1 MIDIYE
7 VRDMISHMRKIGSDT
22 QACEVKEAAQG
33 LPKSIGE
40 TISAF
45 SNMSGGLIILGL
57 SEKKNFTL
65 VAGFDSQKIYSELQ
79 TVGDQMTP
87 VVRMEIEKIPFE
99 SGTIVVAKVPAM
111 PAVEKPC
118 FITKRGKYDGSFIRS
133 GDGDRHLRA
142 YEVDRLAEAR
152 TQPAFDLE
160 PIRNATFA
168 DLNPEIIQKIVRRVK
183 DLFPRVFSQLEEE
196 TILIQLGVIVRIDG
210 VVYPT
215 LAGLLAA
222 GHFPQQFFPRLE
234 VVFTLYAG
242 TSKAGDPRT
251 GERYVHSKELVGS
264 IPDILMDVL
273 TLVREKMNTGAI
285 IEGGL
290 RRDVPD
296 YPLVAVREAVANAL
310 QHRDYSPEGRG
321 THVQVNM
328 YADRLEISNP
338 GGLYGATTVESLG
351 KEGIS
356 STRNVFL
363 SRLLT
368 YTPYRDGFVVENKG
382 TGFMTIESAL
392 AQALMPPPKVKN
404 SLTFF
409 SLTFEKRHKTET
421 ELAVRPWDKL
431 DEAILQELRDRGS
444 LSMKELMEMSGV
456 SRPTISKHIRKLVES
471 KEIEPLEASRS
482 PKQRYR
488 LVRDQPNC

>member
-133 GDGDRHLRA
+133 GDGDRHLSA

-183 DLFPRVFSQLEEE
+183 DLFPRVFS
-196 TILIQLGVIVRIDG
+196 
-210 VVYPT
+210 
-215 LAGLLAA
+215 
-222 GHFPQQFFPRLE
+222 
-234 VVFTLYAG
+234 
-242 TSKAGDPRT
+242 
-251 GERYVHSKELVGS
+251 
-264 IPDILMDVL
+264 
-273 TLVREKMNTGAI
+273 
-285 IEGGL
+285 
-290 RRDVPD
+290 
-296 YPLVAVREAVANAL
+296 
-310 QHRDYSPEGRG
+310 
-321 THVQVNM
+321 
-328 YADRLEISNP
+328 
-338 GGLYGATTVESLG
+338 
-351 KEGIS
+351 
-356 STRNVFL
+356 
-363 SRLLT
+363 
-368 YTPYRDGFVVENKG
+368 
-382 TGFMTIESAL
+382 
-392 AQALMPPPKVKN
+392 
-404 SLTFF
+404 
-409 SLTFEKRHKTET
+409 
-421 ELAVRPWDKL
+421 
-431 DEAILQELRDRGS
+431 
-444 LSMKELMEMSGV
+444 
-456 SRPTISKHIRKLVES
+456 
-471 KEIEPLEASRS
+471 
-482 PKQRYR
+482 
-488 LVRDQPNC
+488 